1 MKLLILSLVITLTGC
16 AGSLEFV
23 ANHYDRMD
31 ICQSR
36 EFANNGAR
44 LKPQGYQVPSSCS
57 GSSQARLVT
66 RDYYSN
72 RPLTTTRIER

>member
-1 MKLLILSLVITLTGC
+1 MKILFLNLVILLTGC

-44 LKPQGYQVPSSCS
+44 LKPQGYQVPSACAGS
-57 GSSQARLVT
+57 GPRLVT
-66 RDYYSN
+66 RDYSTN